1 MTTTPRRTRPR
12 LALVGFTGCSGCQMS
27 FLDLDEWLLKL
38 ADRAEIVY
46 APLLH
51 DRKTY
56 PDSVDICLV
65 EGAVGNRANLALALE
80 IRRRTRTVVSFGDC
94 AVSSNVPG
102 LRNPLLH
109 LPGGSAAA
117 ALERSYSQLALLPGM
132 PRPESPGPDGTG
144 LADGVPELLEQVL
157 PLHAV
162 IPVEVWLP
170 GCPPPLPR
178 LRALLEALV
187 RGDDAPLPP
196 PEAR

>member
-1 MTTTPRRTRPR
+1 MTATTPVTRPR
-12 LALVGFTGCSGCQMS
+12 LALVGFSGCSGCQMS
-27 FLDLDEWLLKL
+27 FLDLDEWLLEL

-51 DRKTY
+51 DRKSY
-56 PDSVDICLV
+56 PEAVDVCLV

-117 ALERSYSQLALLPGM
+117 VLERSYQQLALLPGM
-132 PRPESPGPDGTG
+132 PRPEGAT
-144 LADGVPELLEQVL
+144 LADGVPELLERVL

-187 RGDDAPLPP
+187 RRDGAPLPP